1 MANYE
6 VEAQGNIQNCVIT
19 CGARVGYE
27 GDREVSLDEVIVILG
42 AAHKEVAADNILIPI
57 PCIVREGTL
66 VGRSEG
72 MDYTEKVYSFNFAR
86 SPRLPEISDEVFEKS
101 IYGYA
106 FRLGEKM
113 GQEKVYLDYKGR
125 TTVFRIVE

>member
-1 MANYE
+1 
-6 VEAQGNIQNCVIT
+6 
-19 CGARVGYE
+19 
-27 GDREVSLDEVIVILG
+27 
-42 AAHKEVAADNILIPI
+42 
-57 PCIVREGTL
+57 
-66 VGRSEG
+66 
-72 MDYTEKVYSFNFAR
+72 VYSFNFAR